1 MSKKIFLVT
10 LLIFILT
17 GSCLS
22 VYANTDNEWVLDEP
36 NVLTNETEN
45 RIKTL
50 NKEVFPAYKEKP
62 QLGIMIINNL
72 PSGISMDE
80 YKLDMFNEYGV
91 GTKEENR
98 GMLFVFAINDKKYGF
113 EIGDGFE
120 KGSLLRKDLET
131 DFINEDMKSLLKEE
145 NYDTVI
151 NQVVTYLETLMKDE
165 ENGVYFIK
173 EQELAKQKEIEKEK
187 VKQGLKTLGLIS
199 VIAISISF
207 IVKVTLLYLRKRK
220 ISKILNNYNKY
231 LSLIKM
237 DKQDIIQKIYEDS
250 EDFKNIENIVT
261 NSLYNIYMSEQKEL
275 INTQKLS
282 TSSSR
287 YINYMESQNTLQNFI
302 SFQLKNIETI
312 CYEVDKQ
319 IETECKIK
327 NENIEKV
334 KDFLEL
340 NKDRIENKN
349 INIQV
354 LKENILSCCPIKNVI
369 SDNELEDTFNKELK
383 ALNFKYEYD
392 EFVKE
397 YKDSINSSY
406 FDSSSFYNELQH
418 SKEYSDFCYRR
429 NYDRTWMKIMLFSH
443 MQKNEK
449 KAKERAEREERKR
462 KERAR
467 REAEERASSS
477 SFGSSF
483 GGGSSSGGGFSGGW

>member
-1 MSKKIFLVT
+1 
-10 LLIFILT
+10 
-17 GSCLS
+17 
-22 VYANTDNEWVLDEP
+22 
-36 NVLTNETEN
+36 
-45 RIKTL
+45 
-50 NKEVFPAYKEKP
+50 
-62 QLGIMIINNL
+62 
-72 PSGISMDE
+72 
-80 YKLDMFNEYGV
+80 
-91 GTKEENR
+91 
-98 GMLFVFAINDKKYGF
+98 
-113 EIGDGFE
+113 
-120 KGSLLRKDLET
+120 
-131 DFINEDMKSLLKEE
+131 
-145 NYDTVI
+145 
-151 NQVVTYLETLMKDE
+151 
-165 ENGVYFIK
+165 
-173 EQELAKQKEIEKEK
+173 
-187 VKQGLKTLGLIS
+187 
-199 VIAISISF
+199 
-207 IVKVTLLYLRKRK
+207 
-220 ISKILNNYNKY
+220 
-231 LSLIKM
+231 
-237 DKQDIIQKIYEDS
+237 
-250 EDFKNIENIVT
+250 
-261 NSLYNIYMSEQKEL
+261 MSEQKEL

-449 KAKERAEREERKR
+449 KAKERAEREERER